1 MLSQKTM
8 QSLRC
13 LSGLLIILGF
23 FVFGSCPVRNAI
35 SSLIN
40 DSSQNTEQKNSG
52 SANVISNK
60 SCTGYTSD
68 EISLFHDGT
77 SSVNPTLPLLAV
89 PVSALFPHPSLYNK
103 INVLDDTLSAPGVNT
118 IPIYLRN
125 RVLLI

>member
-1 MLSQKTM
+1 M
-8 QSLRC
+8 QSLRY
-13 LSGLLIILGF
+13 LGGLLIILGF

-40 DSSQNTEQKNSG
+40 DTSQNQGQKNAG
-52 SANVISNK
+52 NANVISNHT
-60 SCTGYTSD
+60 CTGYTSD
-68 EISLFHDGT
+68 NITLFNDGT

-89 PVSALFPHPSLYNK
+89 PVTALFPDPPLFNK
-103 INVLDDTLSAPGVNT
+103 IDVLHDALSAPGVNS